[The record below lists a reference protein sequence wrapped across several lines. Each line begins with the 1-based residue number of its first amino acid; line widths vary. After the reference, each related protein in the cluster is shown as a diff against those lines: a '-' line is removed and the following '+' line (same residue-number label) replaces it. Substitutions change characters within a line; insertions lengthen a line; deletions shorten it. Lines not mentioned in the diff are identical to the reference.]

1 MKLCRKAD
9 DYQSP
14 YRLLRKMM
22 MRIVLLRHGKPH
34 VPNYKS
40 LKASQVGQWIEAY
53 NAAGLTP
60 DHKPPQIALEIA
72 AACNAVMCSDL
83 PRSIESAKALG
94 VKRVNIIEP
103 TLREVGLPFGSL
115 PALKMPPQAWA
126 VFFRIAWFCGYASNS
141 ESVWEAKVRASSGT
155 ARLKDLAA
163 TNGTVLFVGHGFL
176 NKFLATELLSS
187 GWKGPNNPGAKYWDF
202 GTYEYAE

>member
-9 DYQSP
+9 YYQIP

-22 MRIVLLRHGKPH
+22 MRIVLLRHGRPH

-40 LKASQVGQWIEAY
+40 LKAGQVGQWIEAY
-53 NAAGLTP
+53 NAAGLTA
-60 DHKPPQIALEIA
+60 DHKPPQRAIEIA
-72 AACNAVMCSDL
+72 ATCNMVVCSDL

-94 VKRVNIIEP
+94 VESINVVEP
-103 TLREVGLPFGSL
+103 VFREVGLSFWNL
-115 PALKMPPQAWA
+115 PMLKMTPKAWA
-126 VFFRIAWFCGYASNS
+126 VFFRLAWFCGYASNS
-141 ESVWEAKVRASSGT
+141 ESVWEARTRASSGA
-155 ARLKDLAA
+155 ARLKELAEI
-163 TNGTVLFVGHGFL
+163 NGAILFVGHGLL
-176 NKFLATELLSS
+176 NKFLAKELLSS